1 MIGKRTLRAAA
12 ALSIFAASCAGR
24 GARPGPAA
32 AFDEMVAASG
42 EDGAGA
48 VESRI
53 SRRSQALLEEYLERA
68 IDVRATNLPANPTEV
83 LAAQLAGQGPKATGE
98 EMVAPDTAW
107 VDLVYA
113 SGVPARLRYVRE
125 GGEWRFDL
133 AREMEAVVEQLREAE
148 EVLEVYGAARR
159 EGRAVKRMWGDD
171 DD

>member
-1 MIGKRTLRAAA
+1 MIAKLTMRAAA
-12 ALSIFAASCAGR
+12 TLAIFAAGCAGR
-24 GARPGPAA
+24 GRQLGPAE

-42 EDGAGA
+42 EEGPGA

-53 SRRSQALLEEYLERA
+53 SRESHALLEEYLERA
-68 IDVRATNLPANPTEV
+68 IEVRATNLPANPTEV

-98 EMVAPDTAW
+98 EFTAPDTAW

-113 SGVPARLRYVRE
+113 SGVPARVRYVRE
-125 GGEWRFDL
+125 GGGWRFDL

-159 EGRAVKRMWGDD
+159 EGRAVERMWGDD